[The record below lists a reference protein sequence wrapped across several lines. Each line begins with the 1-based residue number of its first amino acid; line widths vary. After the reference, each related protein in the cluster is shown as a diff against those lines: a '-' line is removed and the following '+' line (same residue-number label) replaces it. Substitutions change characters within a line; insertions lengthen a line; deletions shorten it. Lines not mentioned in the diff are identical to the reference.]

1 MANILP
7 DQQLKILILL
17 VFRAAK
23 APLPL
28 TVLTD
33 IPADSC
39 DINCL
44 DVQRCVNELIEQ
56 KHIVS
61 VGDFCKIS
69 DTGEIIID
77 ELESSAPLSLRK
89 KIAAATTIKLA
100 ELRIGLSTETTVTET
115 GNDFLTKLVLLDGDS
130 KLFEVSFLCPTKSQ
144 AETCIRTFKE
154 NPTEVFRKILG
165 VLVKEDI

>member
-1 MANILP
+1 MNWKTAL
-7 DQQLKILILL
+7 
-17 VFRAAK
+17 
-23 APLPL
+23 
-28 TVLTD
+28 
-33 IPADSC
+33 
-39 DINCL
+39 
-44 DVQRCVNELIEQ
+44 
-56 KHIVS
+56 
-61 VGDFCKIS
+61 
-69 DTGEIIID
+69 
-77 ELESSAPLSLRK
+77 PLSLRK

-100 ELRIGLSTETTVTET
+100 ELRIGLSTETTVTGNP